1 MRNFTEI
8 LLESSKKINE
18 EPLEIELIDKYA
30 NTISKNTPKEVGQM
44 IYLTKKL
51 NILTLDEMNLVKG
64 STKSGL
70 KTLSNKYGWNI
81 DDLTSLYTL
90 MTKKS
95 EYISILPQFM
105 SKNEIEMIIK
115 GDRDI
120 EDAMLDLTS
129 EKGRSEVVKMYK
141 GVVISI
147 VNKYKGKSKLSWDDL
162 YSVGLE
168 AMVEAMNTY
177 KTNSGPHTSF
187 KTFLAYRVQQ
197 RILSAMTY
205 EGHTLKYTN
214 RAYANGY
221 RNDAVSYD
229 AMLSKDSDDKNGKSF
244 SDMMADL
251 GGADEI
257 GKDNEETLKRIYN
270 ALEKKFKMRDCEWF
284 YHILGLNGYE
294 KMSGAEVGRKYGA
307 DLHTV
312 SAAFRKIIKY
322 IQSNDTLRNYLT
334 DLYEAYQCN
343 LFSMFWGKDYE
354 YISEALANDDV
365 FILLED
371 ATKWSN
377 KSFFQKSL
385 DNAMSKFKKNEKDY
399 INNVLNNDFE
409 YLDSSFKKH
418 KDIIIDFLSG
428 MYPTEVMNQKSDVS
442 LLEYMMNIKEIYSR

>member
-1 MRNFTEI
+1 
-8 LLESSKKINE
+8 
-18 EPLEIELIDKYA
+18 
-30 NTISKNTPKEVGQM
+30 
-44 IYLTKKL
+44 
-51 NILTLDEMNLVKG
+51 
-64 STKSGL
+64 
-70 KTLSNKYGWNI
+70 
-81 DDLTSLYTL
+81 
-90 MTKKS
+90 
-95 EYISILPQFM
+95 
-105 SKNEIEMIIK
+105 
-115 GDRDI
+115 
-120 EDAMLDLTS
+120 
-129 EKGRSEVVKMYK
+129 
-141 GVVISI
+141 
-147 VNKYKGKSKLSWDDL
+147 
-162 YSVGLE
+162 
-168 AMVEAMNTY
+168 
-177 KTNSGPHTSF
+177 
-187 KTFLAYRVQQ
+187 
-197 RILSAMTY
+197 
-205 EGHTLKYTN
+205 
-214 RAYANGY
+214 
-221 RNDAVSYD
+221 
-229 AMLSKDSDDKNGKSF
+229 
-244 SDMMADL
+244 
-251 GGADEI
+251 
-257 GKDNEETLKRIYN
+257 
-270 ALEKKFKMRDCEWF
+270 MRDCEWF